1 MTNGHVEAAK
11 LLAMNGIDL
20 TDEEKG
26 SLGGRYTNFQ
36 QALQQASQS
45 EQEGKRQG

>member
-20 TDEEKG
+20 TDKEQA
-26 SLGGRYTNFQ
+26 SLGRRYTNFQ

-45 EQEGKRQG
+45 EREGQRQG